1 MLLDFTALKAWG
13 IIIWNGNT
21 FFNQIFNQIFNLNG
35 QEVPRVSPA
44 VSVGASTFGRG
55 VHRTPAPSKAGG

>member
-21 FFNQIFNQIFNLNG
+21 FFNQIFKIIIGLNILFILLVYNQ
-35 QEVPRVSPA
+35 
-44 VSVGASTFGRG
+44 
-55 VHRTPAPSKAGG
+55 